1 MKAYALLLCLLLL
14 VLSACGGGDDDN
26 LNADGDPLT
35 GGDGIGVTV
44 NDDDASAVVPNESGG
59 DDIFGSDTEGGD
71 EPSLNE
77 NTEDGTLFAEESGE
91 SVFDD

>member
-14 VLSACGGGDDDN
+14 VLAACGGGDNDD

-35 GGDGIGVTV
+35 GGDGFGVMV
-44 NDDDASAVVPNESGG
+44 DNDDDASAVAPSDRG
-59 DDIFGSDTEGGD
+59 DDIFGSDSEGGD

-77 NTEDGTLFAEESGE
+77 NTEDGALFTEESGAG
-91 SVFDD
+91 D